1 MAFVYYNPNPQGLHV
16 GDCVIRAISKATD
29 SSWEQT
35 YMNIMIYGFMMSD
48 MPSANRVWREYLRSK
63 GFKKYLIPDSCPN
76 CYTVKDFCIDHPI
89 GTYILGID
97 GSSSGHVVVV
107 KNGDY
112 YDSWDSG
119 QEIPDFYWRKE

>member
-1 MAFVYYNPNPQGLHV
+1 
-16 GDCVIRAISKATD
+16 
-29 SSWEQT
+29 
-35 YMNIMIYGFMMSD
+35 MNIMIYGFMMSD

-119 QEIPDFYWRKE
+119 